1 MKPSNSV
8 PLLKMPCDN
17 AFLISHTDSFRLL
30 QMQGK
35 LKETKV
41 TVGARLNVSTR
52 YLPLPT
58 PVTYLYLFMLSIQE
72 RSKLQI
78 SPQGRNK
85 GTERTNQNHT
95 CV

>member
-41 TVGARLNVSTR
+41 NSGGLTECEYPVSPPPNPSH
-52 YLPLPT
+52 LPLP
-58 PVTYLYLFMLSIQE
+58 V
-72 RSKLQI
+72 
-78 SPQGRNK
+78 
-85 GTERTNQNHT
+85 HA
-95 CV
+95 